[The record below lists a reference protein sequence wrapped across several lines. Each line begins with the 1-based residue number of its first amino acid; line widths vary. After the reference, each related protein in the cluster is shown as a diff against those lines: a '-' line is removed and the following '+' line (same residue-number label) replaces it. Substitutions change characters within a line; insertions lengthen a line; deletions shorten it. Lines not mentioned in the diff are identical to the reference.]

1 MLVRLFALILLVS
14 CLDGCRT
21 LSITDQSSKN
31 QSSVQSY
38 DFHYFDRIDVN
49 AAVNV
54 QIHPGS
60 SLSRVILH
68 GDPRDLSHIKMRAKH
83 GKFMLV
89 LDEKQTPMKQD
100 YPHFGSVQVDIYI
113 KKLRALT
120 YKGKGQVVAQ
130 GLHASPF
137 DLTIQNPEK
146 TMLDGTI
153 GLRCLTLTG
162 PGYIEVKGINSQDLR
177 VKIQGKPKVQLMGVA
192 NLTQLTMRG
201 GAMFSMYWLKSRT
214 LILRADDSSRIQLAG
229 VVNRLDVELWDK
241 AQFNGR
247 YLRADHAFI
256 KTHEHSL
263 AEVVSV
269 KDQHTLATDA
279 SDIHF
284 YNLPRFRADFMAIN
298 GAVLDMRDWSLQ
310 LSQRE
315 TIYNQ

>member
-1 MLVRLFALILLVS
+1 MLVRLFALILLVG

-31 QSSVQSY
+31 ESSVQSY
-38 DFHYFDRIDVN
+38 DFHFFDRIEINADVN
-49 AAVNV
+49 VH
-54 QIHPGS
+54 IHPGS
-60 SLSRVILH
+60 SVSRVTLK

-83 GKFMLV
+83 GLFMLV
-89 LDEKQTPMKQD
+89 LDERHMTMKKD
-100 YPHFGSVQVDIYI
+100 YPYFGPVHVDIYT

-120 YKGKGQVVAQ
+120 YKGKGQVFAH

-137 DLTIQNPEK
+137 DLTVQNPGK
-146 TMLDGTI
+146 TMLDGDI

-162 PGYIEVKGINSQDLR
+162 PGYIEVKGINSHDLR
-177 VKIQGKPKVQLMGVA
+177 IKIQGAPKVQLMGVA
-192 NLTQLTMRG
+192 NLTRLTMKG
-201 GAMFSMYWLKSRT
+201 SALFSFYWLKSKT
-214 LILRADDSSRIQLAG
+214 LILRAYDSSRIQLAG
-229 VVNRLDVELWDK
+229 VVDRLDVELWDK

-247 YLRADHAFI
+247 YLRADHTFI

-263 AEVVSV
+263 AEVVSI

-284 YNLPRFRADFMAIN
+284 YNLPRFRTDFMGMN

-315 TIYNQ
+315 TIYNE